1 MHGPQ
6 DGEAGE
12 AALAEQPAPAMLE
25 SALASTTKGK
35 GKSGKLAACVSQ
47 DRRSSKSDQCV
58 TALHLEDKEL
68 CRKMSACPML

>member
-12 AALAEQPAPAMLE
+12 AALAEQPASAMLE
-25 SALASTTKGK
+25 STLASTKKGQ
-35 GKSGKLAACVSQ
+35 GKSDKLTEHAACVSQ
-47 DRRSSKSDQCV
+47 DRRSSKSDQLA

-68 CRKMSACPML
+68 CRTMSA

>member
-25 SALASTTKGK
+25 SALASTKKGQ
-35 GKSGKLAACVSQ
+35 GKSGKLTEPAACVSQ
-47 DRRSSKSDQCV
+47 DSRSSNSDQLA
-58 TALHLEDKEL
+58 TDNEL
-68 CRKMSACPML
+68 CRTMSA